1 MTEGLG
7 NGRCGRFSEDL
18 SAFADHTLPPRRWQQ
33 VGYHVAGCPACR
45 DEVAAIK
52 RVCSRLSG
60 SCAAPTTSAPE
71 SLAARLERIAEGAS
85 DAPLYMSAGAPG
97 ELPSRRRAR
106 SRLIRQGSIAGLG
119 ALATMFV
126 LALMLAPD
134 PPTVEDPVHMAR
146 EEYSLSITS
155 ISVNETI
162 GAVLLAHERGA
173 RPSEPVQQRARASIV
188 GSPFEISAREAAEA
202 LSHGPE
208 AHLTYSGT
216 QRVWISDG
224 RGAFHVNDVRVDEVA
239 GEGSTLAVLDAHGGE
254 FVSWFVPTSTCCSPT
269 SPAGWTF
276 LEYEGRDQ
284 VAGRWAKVIEAR
296 DVDGHTVSKWWVDTA
311 NGMVLWTERYDTFG
325 RPTVISGFTELDLEH
340 AQLAPDGIELAF
352 MNVPAA
358 VVSEPVQEWCTGLR
372 YCPEMLAGM
381 PLVAHASSDLGN
393 RTTMR
398 LVYSDGF
405 RSVSVY
411 WTEGLLAADGATRV
425 SDDTPGMPEV
435 EVWQAGH
442 GVVSVATNG
451 GLAVLDRA
459 VSALPAEEPWR
470 PTLLERFREG
480 LARVGGI
487 N

>member
-1 MTEGLG
+1 MTEGIG
-7 NGRCGRFSEDL
+7 AGRCGRFSEDL
-18 SAFADHTLPPRRWQQ
+18 SAFADHTLPQRRWDQ
-33 VGYHVAGCPACR
+33 VGYHVAGCPSCR

-60 SCAAPTTSAPE
+60 SCAAPGTSAPE
-71 SLAARLERIAEGAS
+71 SLAVRLERIAEGAS
-85 DAPLYMSAGAPG
+85 DAPLYMSAGAAN

-106 SRLIRQGSIAGLG
+106 NRRIRQGSIAGLG

-134 PPTVEDPVHMAR
+134 PPRVEDPVHMAR

-173 RPSEPVQQRARASIV
+173 QASETVHRRARPSIV
-188 GSPFEISAREAAEA
+188 GSPTEISAADAARA
-202 LSHGPE
+202 LSQTEETG
-208 AHLTYSGT
+208 LTYSGT

-224 RGAFHVNDVRVDEVA
+224 EGAFHVNDVRVDEVA
-239 GEGSTLAVLDAHGGE
+239 GEGSTLAVLDARGDE
-254 FVSWFVPTSTCCSPT
+254 FVSWFVPSSGCCSST

-276 LEYEGRDQ
+276 HEYEGRDQ
-284 VAGRWAKVIEAR
+284 VAGRWARVIEAH
-296 DVDGHTVSKWWVDTA
+296 DADGHIVSKWWVDTA

-325 RPTVISGFTELDLEH
+325 LPTVVSGFTELELDA

-352 MNVPAA
+352 MNVP
-358 VVSEPVQEWCTGLR
+358 VSVISEPVQEWCTGLK
-372 YCPEMLAGM
+372 YCPEKLAGM
-381 PLVAHASSDLGN
+381 PLVAHASSEVGD

-405 RSVSVY
+405 RSVSVC
-411 WTEGLLAADGATRV
+411 WTEGVLAADGATRV
-425 SDDTPGMPEV
+425 TDNSPGMPEV

-459 VSALPAEEPWR
+459 VTALPDEKPWR

>member
-1 MTEGLG
+1 MTEGLSE
-7 NGRCGRFSEDL
+7 GRCGRFSEDL
-18 SAFADHTLPPRRWQQ
+18 SAFADHTLPPKRWQQ

-45 DEVAAIK
+45 EEVDAIK

-60 SCAAPTTSAPE
+60 SCAAPTTSTPE
-71 SLAARLERIAEGAS
+71 SLAVRLERIAGGAS
-85 DAPLYMSAGAPG
+85 HAPLYMAAGAPG
-97 ELPSRRRAR
+97 ELPSRRRER
-106 SRLIRQGSIAGLG
+106 NRRLRQGGIAGLG

-134 PPTVEDPVHMAR
+134 PPTVENPVHMAR

-155 ISVNETI
+155 ISINETI

-173 RPSEPVQQRARASIV
+173 QLSEPVTQRARTGIV
-188 GSPFEISAREAAEA
+188 GSPFEISAEAAAEA
-202 LSHGPE
+202 LSQSI
-208 AHLTYSGT
+208 AADLTYSGT

-224 RGAFHVNDVRVDEVA
+224 QGAFYANDVRVDEVA
-239 GEGSTLAVLDAHGGE
+239 GEGSTLSVLDARGDE
-254 FVSWFVPTSTCCSPT
+254 FVSWFVPSSSCCSSSSPT
-269 SPAGWTF
+269 GWTF
-276 LEYEGRDQ
+276 FEYEGRDQ

-296 DVDGHTVSKWWVDTA
+296 DVDNHTVSKWWVDTA
-311 NGMVLWTERYDTFG
+311 NGLVLWTERYDTFG
-325 RPTVISGFTELDLEH
+325 RPTVISGFTDLELDR
-340 AQLAPDGIELAF
+340 ASLAPDGIELSV
-352 MNVPAA
+352 MNIPVA

-381 PLVAHASSDLGN
+381 PLVAHASSEVGN
-393 RTTMR
+393 RATMR

-405 RSVSVY
+405 RSISVC

-425 SDDTPGMPEV
+425 HDDTPGMPEV
-435 EVWQAGH
+435 EVWQAGD

-459 VSALPAEEPWR
+459 VSALPPEEAWQ